1 MTTFFPSFTLC
12 TRQGHHEMGWS
23 GSGVLAGGWCSPPF
37 GMLSPLLG
45 MSGAE
50 QQRSCRLAFCQ
61 GYTVYFRPHMAG
73 RRKYLL
79 DKTDPRWWCVRPG
92 RRLRP
97 PSHPLGA
104 TRVGNKEGQELGLAP
119 ADRRRVPASNRRTAA
134 LLLPCNGKEMAA
146 RVEMVSLCCVPNPP
160 FFSGTRIATGRGG
173 PAVSTCHNANTTI
186 IRVVMRGWAVAC
198 QVMGGM
204 ELAD

>member
-1 MTTFFPSFTLC
+1 MTTFFSSFTLC

-23 GSGVLAGGWCSPPF
+23 GSGVLGGGWCSPPF

-73 RRKYLL
+73 RRKYPL
-79 DKTDPRWWCVRPG
+79 DKTDPRWWCARPG

-97 PSHPLGA
+97 PSHPPWSNASWEQRGTGAGLG
-104 TRVGNKEGQELGLAP
+104 TGRP
-119 ADRRRVPASNRRTAA
+119 AAACLRRTDGQ
-134 LLLPCNGKEMAA
+134 PRYCC
-146 RVEMVSLCCVPNPP
+146 RVTEKKWQLEWKWSH
-160 FFSGTRIATGRGG
+160 S
-173 PAVSTCHNANTTI
+173 AVSR
-186 IRVVMRGWAVAC
+186 IRRSSPGP
-198 QVMGGM
+198 
-204 ELAD
+204 E